1 MKLISFFLFQYQIF
15 HFDNYMS
22 KNLDFSMTLF
32 SPSSFNKFLETGQ
45 FEWKTNSVHWAP
57 TASFDDG
64 FLFNQARCSY
74 IFVRFQK
81 IWLQAKKSIVTEYI
95 VVWILECGFLLP
107 SHKCLR
113 LVFKLTKLRYHPA
126 ILIFVL
132 HQHNVHGSNEHNLKF
147 WN

>member
-1 MKLISFFLFQYQIF
+1 MKEWEILSLYKLTFYKSNLFRLGRLFWSSKGEQRARESF
-15 HFDNYMS
+15 
-22 KNLDFSMTLF
+22 
-32 SPSSFNKFLETGQ
+32 
-45 FEWKTNSVHWAP
+45 KTIEIPKKTSLGAP
-57 TASFDDG
+57 TTSFDDG
-64 FLFNQARCSY
+64 FLFNQTRCSY

-113 LVFKLTKLRYHPA
+113 LFFKLTKLRYHPA

-132 HQHNVHGSNEHNLKF
+132 HRHNVHSSNGHNLKF